1 MVDNKSLAAI
11 YFKQVLILLGDYIML
26 KKLILVFPLVIST
39 TLLSQ
44 DSDSASDVEVEEVV
58 IVGSQIKG
66 AKISGALPVSILTSD
81 DIDAL
86 GVEDGTELLENIA
99 EQGLNYFS
107 EAESDSGGVNS
118 ARGDVGAYNI
128 RNMGVGN
135 TLTLLNGR
143 RLVNNAGYQ
152 TELLGGD
159 YVPTMT
165 VNSNLIPTM

>member
-1 MVDNKSLAAI
+1 
-11 YFKQVLILLGDYIML
+11 ML
-26 KKLILVFPLVIST
+26 KKLLLVFPLVIST
-39 TLLSQ
+39 TLISQ
-44 DSDSASDVEVEEVV
+44 DADTASDADVEEVV
-58 IVGSQIKG
+58 TVGSQIKG

-86 GVEDGTELLENIA
+86 GVEDGTELLENLA
-99 EQGLNYFS
+99 EQGLNYFT

-143 RLVNNAGYQ
+143 RMQPGSIWSENSDIGQIPVA
-152 TELLGGD
+152 LLERVD
-159 YVPTMT
+159 VLT
-165 VNSNLIPTM
+165 VLWMFHAIPRE

>member
-1 MVDNKSLAAI
+1 
-11 YFKQVLILLGDYIML
+11 ML
-26 KKLILVFPLVIST
+26 KKLLFIFPLVIST
-39 TLLSQ
+39 NVFSQ
-44 DSDSASDVEVEEVV
+44 DEAVDSDVEEVV
-58 IVGSQIKG
+58 TVGSQIKG
-66 AKISGALPVSILTSD
+66 AKISGALPVSILTAD

-86 GVEDGTELLENIA
+86 GVEDGTELLENLA
-99 EQGLNYFS
+99 EQGLNYFT

-143 RLVNNAGYQ
+143 RLVSNAGYQ

-159 YVPTMT
+159 YVPTMS
-165 VNSNLIPTM
+165 VNSNLIPTMGLDSYIWS